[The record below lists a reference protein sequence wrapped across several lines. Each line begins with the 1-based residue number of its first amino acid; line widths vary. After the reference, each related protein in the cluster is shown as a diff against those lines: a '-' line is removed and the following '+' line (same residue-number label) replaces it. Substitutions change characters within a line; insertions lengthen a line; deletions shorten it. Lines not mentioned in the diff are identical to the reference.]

1 MLVLAYGLVQGGI
14 TALVNPDATNVTSVS
29 RVLPESLQ
37 AVEVFWQLAYLFGGL
52 AMFYGVLRPE
62 PLVEVLGT
70 WAAGWSLGVNVL
82 ALLLL
87 RGASG
92 TGPAFGAFLIS
103 ILACAWRI
111 RALHRRAA
119 SDRRL
124 LERPFPGPERRRL
137 T

>member
-14 TALVNPDATNVTSVS
+14 TALANPDAANVTSVS
-29 RVLPESLQ
+29 RVLPDSLQ
-37 AVEVFWQLAYLFGGL
+37 AVEVFWQLAYLVAGL

-70 WAAGWSLGVNVL
+70 WLAGWSLGVNVL

-92 TGPAFGAFLIS
+92 TGPALGAFLIS

-124 LERPFPGPERRRL
+124 LERPFHGPEKRRL